1 MKLRAALA
9 PVLVLALAGAASAAD
24 RVELK
29 SGSVFE
35 GVIES
40 ETDAKIVLRVGTE
53 TRELPR
59 SLIASVTRD
68 PAAPSGTP
76 RAPAPKSPAPADS
89 APAKPAPKTE
99 SAAPQPAATG
109 TGTSA
114 PQVPPAS
121 PPVSHAAPAPDEA
134 AEEEPA
140 VADSAL
146 ASALG
151 STDSAKVTKAAAA
164 IAAGWPATLPTLKVA
179 LANPSVPCRREAL
192 LLIQRENLKGAEA
205 LVVKAVRDADSSVR
219 LLAIR
224 AMRGDR
230 YAEHEGLLVSVFS
243 TDAEIGIR
251 HECLRTLEV
260 IGTVKCLEPVLES
273 FAKSEAPD
281 TRRRHLRVLKTITG
295 KDAKEDVEAWREIIR
310 AATLESH
317 LKK

>member
-1 MKLRAALA
+1 MNFRAALA

-40 ETDAKIVLRVGTE
+40 ETDAKVVLRVGTE

-76 RAPAPKSPAPADS
+76 RTPAPKSPAPADPAS
-89 APAKPAPKTE
+89 AKPAPKTE
-99 SAAPQPAATG
+99 PAAAQPAATG

-114 PQVPPAS
+114 SQAPPAA
-121 PPVSHAAPAPDEA
+121 PPAAPAPEEPA
-134 AEEEPA
+134 QEEPA
-140 VADSAL
+140 VADSDL

-151 STDSAKVTKAAAA
+151 STDSAKVAKAASA

-179 LANPSVPCRREAL
+179 LANPSAPCRREAL

-310 AATLESH
+310 AATLDSH